1 MRKSR
6 NSHAAWMRFP
16 PAGLF
21 GGQPGSP
28 GRIEVN
34 GEPIP
39 PTSSPE
45 VVFGAGDVVRLLLPG
60 GGGYGDPRRRDRA
73 VIEHDLEAGYLS
85 PGAAR
90 GEYGYES

>member
-1 MRKSR
+1 
-6 NSHAAWMRFP
+6 MRFP
-16 PAGLF
+16 PDGLF
-21 GGQPGSP
+21 GGRPGSA

-34 GEPIP
+34 GEPIV

-73 VIEHDLEAGYLS
+73 SIERDLEAGYIT
-85 PGAAR
+85 PAAAR
-90 GEYGYES
+90 REYGYGG